1 LKTNRW
7 LLVVC
12 VAVAPVWALGCASN
26 TTSTAPTGAAHPVVV
41 KPDAAKA
48 RAHLD
53 EHVTYPA
60 TRSQV
65 LEACASTKEFSDAEK
80 QWFSDNLP
88 EGQYASAREVVSAL
102 KLDAGCSEPAAVTCK
117 D

>member
-1 LKTNRW
+1 MKVDRW
-7 LLVVC
+7 FLVVC
-12 VAVAPVWALGCASN
+12 LAVSPFLAPGCATN
-26 TTSTAPTGAAHPVVV
+26 AASTAPTGAAQPVAV

-48 RAHLD
+48 RAHLE

-65 LEACASTKEFSDAEK
+65 LEACASTKEFSETEK
-80 QWFSDNLP
+80 QWFADNLP
-88 EGQYASAREVVSAL
+88 EGQYASARDVVSAL
-102 KLDAGCSEPAAVTCK
+102 KLDAGCSEPVAVTCK

>member
-1 LKTNRW
+1 
-7 LLVVC
+7 
-12 VAVAPVWALGCASN
+12 VWALGCASN
-26 TTSTAPTGAAHPVVV
+26 TASTAPTGAAHPVAV
-41 KPDAAKA
+41 KPDVAKA
-48 RAHLD
+48 RTHLD
-53 EHVTYPA
+53 EHVRYPA

-102 KLDAGCSEPAAVTCK
+102 KLDVACDEPAAVTCK

>member
-1 LKTNRW
+1 VKANRW
-7 LLVVC
+7 SLLVGLSLVFAPC
-12 VAVAPVWALGCASN
+12 CATNSASSPSAGAVHAVA
-26 TTSTAPTGAAHPVVV
+26 V
-41 KPDAAKA
+41 KPDAGRA
-48 RAHLD
+48 RAHLE

-65 LEACASTKEFSDAEK
+65 LDACAGTKEFSDAEK

-88 EGQYASAREVVSAL
+88 EGQYASARDVVSAL
-102 KLDAGCSEPAAVTCK
+102 KLDATCSEPVAVTCK

>member
-1 LKTNRW
+1 MMKTNRW
-7 LLVVC
+7 SLLVGLSLLF
-12 VAVAPVWALGCASN
+12 APCCASN
-26 TTSTAPTGAAHPVVV
+26 SASNPASGAAHAVAV
-41 KPDAAKA
+41 KPDPTRA
-48 RAHLD
+48 RAHL
-53 EHVTYPA
+53 EQHVTYPA

-88 EGQYASAREVVSAL
+88 DGQYASARDVVSAL
-102 KLDAGCSEPAAVTCK
+102 KLEAGCSEPVAVTCK